1 MTDPTVTSGV
11 QSEDR
16 RTHVERLNPAFAP
29 SKGPAMTPEQFA
41 ELKALLTTLLTPGYK
56 LSKLYLAQVEAQAA
70 EAAGATVDAGNA
82 GAGEVKKTK

>member
-1 MTDPTVTSGV
+1 MNDPTVTSGV

-29 SKGPAMTPEQFA
+29 PEGPTMTPLQFD
-41 ELKALLTTLLTPGYK
+41 ELKALLKELLTPGYE

-82 GAGEVKKTK
+82 GAGEVKKSK